1 MAIII
6 GLLELIMLTQCQH
19 MIVCGINFLQ
29 QQANHDKIVF
39 WPIQYVGVLKVIIYI
54 DFPASI

>member
-1 MAIII
+1 
-6 GLLELIMLTQCQH
+6 